1 MKNIILSLCA
11 ALPLAL
17 PAFAG
22 EVAPGSVP
30 GTLNYQG
37 RLERDNAPITGP
49 VHLYFRV
56 YNSPTAVNTG
66 ACGAVAQPCLWESP
80 EITAQATQGIFSAD
94 LTPPAAV
101 LSGGER
107 LYLEVQV
114 ESDTLSP
121 REPLNSVAYAL
132 LSKHLEDGAS
142 VRFSTLTATYNVMLA
157 TAPAAYMTVGTD
169 AQDGTARL
177 TVDGWLKL
185 TSGGIIFA
193 NNTSMNSSGV
203 GSASGISSN
212 FDADMLADSDGNGS
226 GDIVLRKPSLNFLRI
241 TNTGKVGV
249 GPAFTADGGASPPL
263 GLLDVDGTLY
273 VGNEGIY
280 DRDDSTVNVRTNLGV
295 DTGIIYGKGDESLR
309 LGETSNVIAL
319 VSGGAERAR
328 VHSNGFFGVGTAAPA
343 VRLHSANDIAADDG
357 VRGGRVSIG
366 DYSTW
371 TDQLNEVRS
380 QAGYHLLL
388 QQTNPFNVGIGT
400 DTPREKL
407 HVRGSVLSDYGVI
420 AATAAFSGNVR
431 VDGDLDA
438 NSSNGNMIYLSSTIV
453 YGSLQVTGGIGSMA
467 GIPAYIASSNTFTGQ
482 NTFIN
487 QVAVSSDVI
496 VNSRLG
502 VGAIGFDFPG
512 DDYLQVGG
520 NTSEFAHNAA
530 AYLVAGSTGEARV
543 AFYRGPVKAASLE
556 TLSGNYLPNLAL
568 VVGGQAKTVTDS
580 VYHRVQH
587 SVVWISTGYNTTPA
601 IFVSSTIGNVG
612 MGTSVMDPNWRLT
625 VAGNLRI
632 DGTGNG
638 IIFPDGTSIVSA
650 EAIGSATSISA
661 NADAVVQSN
670 ADLIGGGNVVLRAGS
685 LDGVV
690 LNTGG
695 NVGVG
700 TVNPVSR
707 LNVRGGDLVLGNPLN
722 PYSADSVEDLVVA
735 GNIAFDGELLQRS
748 NSQVRLSGL
757 MVASDV
763 YLSTA
768 AAARTGIGT
777 IAPQTK
783 LEVNGDAQF
792 GSGLTKSTFTSAG
805 ALQLASDLA
814 VQYGGTG
821 AGTFTDGGVLF
832 GNGTAAIGVTNVLA
846 NGQLLIGDGTQ
857 EPTLATLT
865 QTANQVLVT
874 NGAGSITLSLPQ
886 DIHTAADPTFDL
898 LTLTTP
904 LGVASGGTGV
914 NTITDGG
921 ILFGNGAAAVGNT
934 GVLANGQLL
943 IGDGT
948 QEPTVATLT
957 GTANQVIVTNGAGS
971 ITLSLPQSIHTGGN
985 PTFSAIT
992 ASSSGTFNASGATQY
1007 SVETASGILIN
1018 NGVLNMTGGRILNL
1032 GSPLTASDAATRSY
1046 VDNASGGGYG
1056 AWGLRGNVINDTLD
1070 FLGTTAADDL
1080 VFKTTSLERLRITS
1094 GGTIRMNGFGAGFV
1108 KSDGSGNLSGGN
1120 GITLGT
1126 DTSGNYAAGNGVAG
1140 AATDVACATCITLTS
1155 EVNGILPV
1163 ANGGTGN
1170 ATGNAATAT
1179 ALAANGGN
1187 CALPNV
1193 ALGVDASGAAECGQ
1207 PSNVTGTASNVTG
1220 TVAVGNGGTG
1230 VATLTSN
1237 AVLLGGASVGSVGPG
1252 AANTVLR
1259 GTGGAPTFGTINSN
1273 YTTGE
1278 STSFEV
1284 YSSTGAAGTCRTLT
1298 ITNGMVTSI
1307 SATPHACP
1315 AP

>member
-1 MKNIILSLCA
+1 MKKFILSLCA
-11 ALPLAL
+11 ALLLPL
-17 PAFAG
+17 PAVAG

-49 VHLYFRV
+49 VHLYFRI
-56 YNSPTAVNTG
+56 YNSPSANNTGGG
-66 ACGAVAQPCLWESP
+66 ACGGVSQPCLWESP

-94 LTPPAAV
+94 LTPPAAI

-121 REPLNSVAYAL
+121 REPLNSVAYAVV
-132 LSKHLEDGAS
+132 SKRLEDGAS
-142 VRFSTLTATYNVMLA
+142 VTMSSLSVHYEVYLA
-157 TAPAAYMTVGTD
+157 TNTASSVGVGSTIRPS
-169 AQDGTARL
+169 TKL
-177 TVDGWLKL
+177 TVDGDIELINGGRLKYPDGSIQPSAL
-185 TSGGIIFA
+185 VGGVAGGI
-193 NNTSMNSSGV
+193 TSTS
-203 GSASGISSN
+203 
-212 FDADMLADSDGNGS
+212 DATILADSDSSGSDNILFGIRSFVGTNEKARITSAGDLGVGTNAPMGKLDVNGS
-226 GDIVLRKPSLNFLRI
+226 LF
-241 TNTGKVGV
+241 
-249 GPAFTADGGASPPL
+249 
-263 GLLDVDGTLY
+263 
-273 VGNEGIY
+273 VGNEGIS
-280 DRDDSTVNVRTNLGV
+280 DRVDSEVNITENLAVDGGRLRGIGNNYVTLGETLNTIIAATNNTERLWLTSVGNLGV
-295 DTGIIYGKGDESLR
+295 
-309 LGETSNVIAL
+309 
-319 VSGGAERAR
+319 
-328 VHSNGFFGVGTAAPA
+328 GVTAPA
-343 VRLHSANDIAADDG
+343 NERIYASGNIRATSGA
-357 VRGGRVSIG
+357 RGGSVSIG
-366 DYSTW
+366 AYNNTW
-371 TDQLNEVRS
+371 TGRVNEVRAIDAS
-380 QAGYHLLL
+380 HLLL
-388 QQTNPFNVGIGT
+388 QYTNPYFVGIGT

-407 HVRGSVLSDYGVI
+407 HVRGSVLADYGVI

-438 NSSNGNMIYLSSTIV
+438 NSSNGNMVYLSSTVV

-482 NTFIN
+482 NTFSN

-580 VYHRVQH
+580 VYHRVQN
-587 SVVWISTGYNTTPA
+587 SVVWISTGYNTTPS

-670 ADLIGGGNVVLRAGS
+670 ADLIGGGNVILRAGS

-695 NVGVG
+695 NVGIG

-707 LNVRGGDLVLGNPLN
+707 LNVRGGDLVLGTPLN

-777 IAPQTK
+777 ITPQTK
-783 LEVNGDAQF
+783 LEVNGSAQF

-805 ALQLASDLA
+805 ALELASDLA

-832 GNGTAAIGVTNVLA
+832 GNGTAAIGVTGVLA
-846 NGQLLIGDGTQ
+846 NGQLLIGDGNQ

-904 LGVASGGTGV
+904 LGVASGGTGLATLPSNRV
-914 NTITDGG
+914 LYGAGT
-921 ILFGNGAAAVGNT
+921 GNVASLAALT
-934 GVLANGQLL
+934 NGQLL
-943 IGDGT
+943 IGNTGNAPSVAALGGT
-948 QEPTVATLT
+948 S
-957 GTANQVIVTNGAGS
+957 NQVIVTNGAGT

-992 ASSSGTFNASGATQY
+992 TSSSGTFKAVGATQY
-1007 SVETASGILIN
+1007 SVETASGILVN
-1018 NGVLNMTGGRILNL
+1018 NGVLNMTTGRIVNL
-1032 GSPLTASDAATRSY
+1032 GSPLTSSDAATRAY

-1056 AWGLRGNVINDTLD
+1056 AWGLRGNDINDATD
-1070 FLGTTAADDL
+1070 FLGTSLADDL
-1080 VFKTTSLERLRITS
+1080 VFKTTSLERMRITS

-1126 DTSGNYAAGNGVAG
+1126 DTSGNYAGSASEGG
-1140 AATDVACATCITLTS
+1140 AANDVACTNCVSLGTETNGNYDSTADTIADDGVITLTS
-1155 EVNGILPV
+1155 EVGGILPV

-1170 ATGNAATAT
+1170 ATGNAATVT
-1179 ALAANGGN
+1179 NGFYTTSSLAGDVSGPPGTTVVAN
-1187 CALPNV
+1187 
-1193 ALGVDASGAAECGQ
+1193 DSH
-1207 PSNVTGTASNVTG
+1207 TH
-1220 TVAVGNGGTG
+1220 GNG
-1230 VATLTSN
+1230 SI
-1237 AVLLGGASVGSVGPG
+1237 
-1252 AANTVLR
+1252 
-1259 GTGGAPTFGTINSN
+1259 TGGAAGASFTVIVSTQGT
-1273 YTTGE
+1273 
-1278 STSFEV
+1278 
-1284 YSSTGAAGTCRTLT
+1284 GTCRSMTV
-1298 ITNGMVTSI
+1298 TNGIVTGLGAAVS
-1307 SATPHACP
+1307 CY
-1315 AP
+1315 

>member
-1 MKNIILSLCA
+1 MKKLILSLCA
-11 ALPLAL
+11 ALLLPL
-17 PAFAG
+17 PARAG
-22 EVAPGSVP
+22 EVSPGSVP

-49 VHLYFRV
+49 VHLFFRV
-56 YNSPTAVNTG
+56 YNSPTANNTNGG
-66 ACGAVAQPCLWESP
+66 ACGGVTQPCLWESP

-94 LTPPAAV
+94 LTPPASV

-121 REPLNSVAYAL
+121 REPLNSVAYAVVA
-132 LSKHLEDGAS
+132 KHLQDGAS
-142 VRFSTLTATYNVMLA
+142 VRFSTLSATYNVMLA
-157 TAPAAYMTVGTD
+157 TATD
-169 AQDGTARL
+169 AFVTIGTQQQDASARL
-177 TVDGWLKL
+177 TVDGSINLVTL
-185 TSGGIIFA
+185 GNGITFPNGTFMVSA
-193 NNTSMNSSGV
+193 GV
-203 GSASGISSN
+203 GSAVGGVT
-212 FDADMLADSDGNGS
+212 SD
-226 GDIVLRKPSLNFLRI
+226 DHIVIRSDLL
-241 TNTGKVGV
+241 NTGTGDVIFNNPAREAVRFTNAGNVGI
-249 GPAFTADGGASPPL
+249 GTPTPFGK
-263 GLLDVDGTLY
+263 LDVDGSLF
-273 VGNEGIY
+273 VGNEGIS
-280 DRDDSTVNVRTNLGV
+280 DRIDTEVNITEDLVVDGGRVRGMGNNYISLGETANTIIAATNNVERLRIDSSGNLGV
-295 DTGIIYGKGDESLR
+295 G
-309 LGETSNVIAL
+309 
-319 VSGGAERAR
+319 
-328 VHSNGFFGVGTAAPA
+328 GTAPA
-343 VRLHSANDIAADDG
+343 SERIYSSGNVRAASG
-357 VRGGRVSIG
+357 VRGSNVSIG
-366 DYSTW
+366 AYNNAW
-371 TDQLNEVRS
+371 TGLANEVR
-380 QAGYHLLL
+380 AADATNLLL
-388 QQTNPFNVGIGT
+388 QQTNSFNVGVGT

-438 NSSNGNMIYLSSTIV
+438 NSSNGNMVYLSSTVI

-487 QVAVSSDVI
+487 QVAVSSDII

-520 NTSEFAHNAA
+520 NTSEFAHNAV

-568 VVGGQAKTVTDS
+568 VVNGQAKTVTDS
-580 VYHRVQH
+580 VYHRIQN
-587 SVVWISTGYNTTPA
+587 SVVWISTGYNTTPS

-650 EAIGSATSISA
+650 EAIGSANSISA

-685 LDGVV
+685 LDGLV

-695 NVGVG
+695 NVGIG
-700 TVNPVSR
+700 TLNPVSR
-707 LNVRGGDLVLGNPLN
+707 LNVRGGDLVLGTPLN

-763 YLSTA
+763 YLSTTA
-768 AAARTGIGT
+768 SARTGVGT
-777 IAPQTK
+777 ITPQTK

-792 GSGLTKSTFTSAG
+792 GSGTNKSTFTATGELHLRVPMEVASGGTGLNTLSAG
-805 ALQLASDLA
+805 A
-814 VQYGGTG
+814 
-821 AGTFTDGGVLF
+821 VLY
-832 GNGTAAIGVTNVLA
+832 GNGTSDVGALP
-846 NGQLLIGDGTQ
+846 LLGSGGLFIGDGGG
-857 EPTLATLT
+857 EPSTGTLT
-865 QTANQVLVT
+865 GTANRVTVT
-874 NGAGSITLSLPQ
+874 NGPGTITLSLPQ

-904 LGVASGGTGV
+904 LPVGSGGTGV
-914 NTITDGG
+914 NTMPANRVLYGADAGDIAS
-921 ILFGNGAAAVGNT
+921 LPAMSNGQLIIGNT
-934 GVLANGQLL
+934 GNAPSVASLS
-943 IGDGT
+943 GT
-948 QEPTVATLT
+948 V
-957 GTANQVIVTNGAGS
+957 NQVIVTNGAGS

-992 ASSSGTFNASGATQY
+992 TSSSGTFKAVGATQY
-1007 SVETASGILIN
+1007 SVETASGILVN
-1018 NGVLNMTGGRILNL
+1018 NGVIDMTTGRIINL
-1032 GSPLTASDAATRSY
+1032 GSPLLSSDAATRAY

-1056 AWGLRGNVINDTLD
+1056 AWGLRGNDVNSVTD
-1070 FLGTTAADDL
+1070 FLGTTGVGDDL
-1080 VFKTTSLERLRITS
+1080 IFKTTDIALPVERMRITA

-1108 KSDGSGNLSGGN
+1108 RSDGSGNLSGGN
-1120 GITLGT
+1120 TITLGT
-1126 DTSGNYAAGNGVAG
+1126 DTLGTYDSTADTIADNGSITLGAAG
-1140 AATDVACATCITLTS
+1140 S
-1155 EVNGILPV
+1155 EVTGILPV

-1170 ATGNAATAT
+1170 TTGNASTVTNGVYITGDQSIGGIKTFTSTISGDISGNAGTAT

-1187 CALPNV
+1187 CTLPNV
-1193 ALGVDASGAAECGQ
+1193 ALGVSASGIAECGQ
-1207 PSNVTGTASNVTG
+1207 PSNVTGTAANVTG
-1220 TVAVGNGGTG
+1220 TVALGNGGTG
-1230 VATLTSN
+1230 ATDAAGARTALE
-1237 AVLLGGASVGSVGPG
+1237 LGGGIASQ
-1252 AANTVLR
+1252 
-1259 GTGGAPTFGTINSN
+1259 
-1273 YTTGE
+1273 
-1278 STSFEV
+1278 
-1284 YSSTGAAGTCRTLT
+1284 T
-1298 ITNGMVTSI
+1298 ITVVKGPTVTDTCTI
-1307 SATPHACP
+1307 TITKGLITATTCP
-1315 AP
+1315 

>member
-1 MKNIILSLCA
+1 MKKYILSLCA
-11 ALPLAL
+11 ALLLPL

-22 EVAPGSVP
+22 DVAPGSVP

-49 VHLYFRV
+49 VHLYFRI
-56 YNSPTAVNTG
+56 YNSPTANNASG
-66 ACGAVAQPCLWESP
+66 GECGGIAQPCLWESP

-121 REPLNSVAYAL
+121 REPLNSVAYAVVA
-132 LSKHLEDGAS
+132 KRLEDGAS
-142 VRFSTLTATYNVMLA
+142 VQVTTLTANFNVLLA
-157 TAPAAYMTVGTD
+157 TATGAQVGI
-169 AQDGTARL
+169 GGVISPSRKL
-177 TVDGWLKL
+177 TVDGDIEIINGGALRFL
-185 TSGGIIFA
+185 TSNSAMTSANIGTVAGGITSPSA
-193 NNTSMNSSGV
+193 NATIEAGTGYNILFGIPNTTITGEKARIT
-203 GSASGISSN
+203 SAGDFGIGT
-212 FDADMLADSDGNGS
+212 LAPNGKLDVNGS
-226 GDIVLRKPSLNFLRI
+226 LF
-241 TNTGKVGV
+241 
-249 GPAFTADGGASPPL
+249 
-263 GLLDVDGTLY
+263 
-273 VGNEGIY
+273 VGNEGIF
-280 DRDDSTVNVRTNLGV
+280 DRVDAEVNIKEDLVVEGGQVRGIGNNYIALGDPVNAIVAATNNLERLRIDASGNLGV
-295 DTGIIYGKGDESLR
+295 G
-309 LGETSNVIAL
+309 
-319 VSGGAERAR
+319 
-328 VHSNGFFGVGTAAPA
+328 GTAPA
-343 VRLHSANDIAADDG
+343 SERVYSAANIRAAAG
-357 VRGGRVSIG
+357 VRGANVSIG
-366 DYSTW
+366 AYSNTW
-371 TDQLNEVRS
+371 TGLANEVRAADAS
-380 QAGYHLLL
+380 HLLL
-388 QQTNPFNVGIGT
+388 QQTNSFNVGIGT

-407 HVRGSVLSDYGVI
+407 HVRGSVLADYGVM
-420 AATAAFSGNVR
+420 ATTAAFSGNVR

-438 NSSNGNMIYLSSTIV
+438 NSSNGNMVYLSSTVV

-467 GIPAYIASSNTFTGQ
+467 GLPAYIASSNTFTGQ
-482 NTFIN
+482 NTFSN
-487 QVAVSSDVI
+487 QTTVSSDVI

-520 NTSEFAHNAA
+520 NTSEFAHNAS

-568 VVGGQAKTVTDS
+568 VVGGQAKTITDS
-580 VYHRVQH
+580 VYHRIQN
-587 SVVWISTGYNTTPA
+587 SVVWISTGYQGTPS
-601 IFVSSTIGNVG
+601 IYVSSSLGNVG
-612 MGTSVMDPNWRLT
+612 IGTSIMEPAWKLT
-625 VAGNLRI
+625 VDGNIRI
-632 DGTGNG
+632 SKDGGG
-638 IIFPDGTSIVSA
+638 LLFPDGTSITTGNLGALSVGNLSNN
-650 EAIGSATSISA
+650 S
-661 NADAVVQSN
+661 DAVVQSN
-670 ADLIGGGNVVLRAGS
+670 ADLVGGGNVILRAGS
-685 LDGVV
+685 LDGLV

-695 NVGVG
+695 NVGIG
-700 TVNPVSR
+700 TINPVSR
-707 LNVRGGDLVLGNPLN
+707 LNVRGGDLVLGTPLN

-748 NSQVRLSGL
+748 NLQVRLSGL

-763 YLSTA
+763 YLSTG

-777 IAPQTK
+777 ITPQTK

-805 ALQLASDLA
+805 ALLLASDLA

-832 GNGTAAIGVTNVLA
+832 GNGTAALGVTDVLT

-904 LGVASGGTGV
+904 LAVASGGTGLATLPANRV
-914 NTITDGG
+914 LYGADAGDIASLPALT
-921 ILFGNGAAAVGNT
+921 NGQLIIGNT
-934 GVLANGQLL
+934 GNAPSVAALG
-943 IGDGT
+943 GT
-948 QEPTVATLT
+948 S
-957 GTANQVIVTNGAGS
+957 NQIIVTNGAGT
-971 ITLSLPQSIHTGGN
+971 ITLSLPQNIHTGGN

-992 ASSSGTFNASGATQY
+992 TSSSGTFKAVGATQY
-1007 SVETASGILIN
+1007 SVETASGILVN
-1018 NGVLNMTGGRILNL
+1018 DGVLNMTTGRIINL
-1032 GSPLTASDAATRSY
+1032 GDPLTSSDAATRAY

-1056 AWGLRGNVINDTLD
+1056 AWGLRGNNVGASD
-1070 FLGTTAADDL
+1070 FIGTTGLGDDMI
-1080 VFKTTSLERLRITS
+1080 FMTTNVLDNPAERMRITS
-1094 GGTIRMNGFGAGFV
+1094 GGTIKINGFGLGAV
-1108 KSDGSGNLSGGN
+1108 ISDASGNLS
-1120 GITLGT
+1120 T
-1126 DTSGNYAAGNGVAG
+1126 GNYAGSASAGG
-1140 AATDVACATCITLTS
+1140 AANDVACTNCVSLGTETNGTYDTTADTIADDGLITLTS
-1155 EVNGILPV
+1155 EVDGILP
-1163 ANGGTGN
+1163 ATNGGTNNAFTQFSGPATAAKTFTLPNAN
-1170 ATGNAATAT
+1170 ATILTDNAD
-1179 ALAANGGN
+1179 
-1187 CALPNV
+1187 V
-1193 ALGVDASGAAECGQ
+1193 
-1207 PSNVTGTASNVTG
+1207 
-1220 TVAVGNGGTG
+1220 TVAQGGTG
-1230 VATLTSN
+1230 VGSLTSN

-1259 GTGGAPTFGTINSN
+1259 GTGASAPTFGTINSN

-1298 ITNGMVTSI
+1298 ITNGMVTGI
-1307 SATPHACP
+1307 SGTPHACP

>member
-1 MKNIILSLCA
+1 MKKLILSLCA
-11 ALPLAL
+11 ALLLPL
-17 PAFAG
+17 PALAG
-22 EVAPGSVP
+22 DVAPGSVP

-37 RLERDNAPITGP
+37 RLERDNAPVTGP
-49 VHLYFRV
+49 VHIYFRI
-56 YNSPTAVNTG
+56 YNSPTAVNASGG
-66 ACGAVAQPCLWESP
+66 ACGGIAQPCLWESP

-94 LTPPAAV
+94 LTPPTAI

-121 REPLNSVAYAL
+121 REPLNSVAYAVVA
-132 LSKHLEDGAS
+132 KRLEDGAS
-142 VRFSTLTATYNVMLA
+142 VRVTTLTANYNVLLA
-157 TAPAAYMTVGTD
+157 TATGAQVGI
-169 AQDGTARL
+169 GGVISPSRKL
-177 TVDGWLKL
+177 TVDGDIEIINGGALRFL
-185 TSGGIIFA
+185 TSNSAMTTANIGTVAGGITSPSA
-193 NNTSMNSSGV
+193 NATIEAGTGYNILFGIPNTTITGEKARIT
-203 GSASGISSN
+203 SAGDFGIGT
-212 FDADMLADSDGNGS
+212 LAPGGKLDVNGS
-226 GDIVLRKPSLNFLRI
+226 LF
-241 TNTGKVGV
+241 
-249 GPAFTADGGASPPL
+249 
-263 GLLDVDGTLY
+263 
-273 VGNEGIY
+273 VGNEGIS
-280 DRDDSTVNVRTNLGV
+280 DRVDNEVNISEDLVVMGGRVRGIGNNYITLGLTTNNIVAATNNVERLWLNDAGNLGV
-295 DTGIIYGKGDESLR
+295 GATPLA
-309 LGETSNVIAL
+309 GERVYA
-319 VSGGAERAR
+319 SGNIRATNGA
-328 VHSNGFFGVGTAAPA
+328 
-343 VRLHSANDIAADDG
+343 
-357 VRGGRVSIG
+357 RGGSVSIG
-366 DYSTW
+366 AYNNTW
-371 TDQLNEVRS
+371 TGLTNEVRAITGS
-380 QAGYHLLL
+380 HLLL

-407 HVRGSVLSDYGVI
+407 HVRGSVLADYGVI

-438 NSSNGNMIYLSSTIV
+438 NSSNGNMVYLSSTIV

-482 NTFIN
+482 NTFSN
-487 QVAVSSDVI
+487 QMTVSSDVI

-502 VGAIGFDFPG
+502 VGAISFDFPG

-580 VYHRVQH
+580 VYHRIQN
-587 SVVWISTGYNTTPA
+587 SVVWISTGYNTTPS

-612 MGTSVMDPNWRLT
+612 IGISVLDPNWKLT
-625 VAGNLRI
+625 VDGNIRI
-632 DGTGNG
+632 SRNG
-638 IIFPDGTSIVSA
+638 GGLLFPDGTSITTGNLGALSVGNVSNN
-650 EAIGSATSISA
+650 S
-661 NADAVVQSN
+661 DAVIQSN
-670 ADLIGGGNVVLRAGS
+670 ADLSGGGNVVLRAGS
-685 LDGVV
+685 LDGLV

-695 NVGVG
+695 NVGIG
-700 TVNPVSR
+700 TISPVSR
-707 LNVRGGDLVLGNPLN
+707 LNVRGGDLVLGTPLN
-722 PYSADSVEDLVVA
+722 PYSSDSVEDLVVA

-763 YLSTA
+763 YLSTG

-777 IAPQTK
+777 ITPQTK

-832 GNGTAAIGVTNVLA
+832 GNGTAAIGVTNVLN

-865 QTANQVLVT
+865 QTANQVLIT

-904 LGVASGGTGV
+904 LGVGSGGTGV

-921 ILFGNGAAAVGNT
+921 ILFGNGTAAVGNT

-971 ITLSLPQSIHTGGN
+971 ITLSLPQNIHTGGN

-992 ASSSGTFNASGATQY
+992 TSSSGTFKASGAAQY
-1007 SVETASGILIN
+1007 SIATASGIFVSAGVIN
-1018 NGVLNMTGGRILNL
+1018 MNTNKIVGLADPQHDNDAVNL
-1032 GSPLTASDAATRSY
+1032 AY
-1046 VDNASGGGYG
+1046 VNNVSGGGYG
-1056 AWGLRGNVINDTLD
+1056 AWGLRGNNINDLTD
-1070 FLGTTAADDL
+1070 FLGTTGLDDDL
-1080 VFKTTSLERLRITS
+1080 VFKTAAITRMTITS
-1094 GGTIRMNGFGAGFV
+1094 GGVINLSGFGLGAV
-1108 KSDGSGNLSGGN
+1108 ISDASGNLA
-1120 GITLGT
+1120 T
-1126 DTSGNYAAGNGVAG
+1126 GNYAASASVNGPAS
-1140 AATDVACATCITLTS
+1140 DVACTNCISLGTETNGTYDTTADTIADDGVIALGTETSGTYDSTADTIGDNGSITLSAAGS
-1155 EVNGILPV
+1155 EVTGILPV

-1170 ATGNAATAT
+1170 ATGNAATVT
-1179 ALAANGGN
+1179 NGFYTNSSLAG
-1187 CALPNV
+1187 
-1193 ALGVDASGAAECGQ
+1193 D
-1207 PSNVTGTASNVTG
+1207 VTGNPGTNVVGDDSHNHSNT
-1220 TVAVGNGGTG
+1220 TI
-1230 VATLTSN
+1230 
-1237 AVLLGGASVGSVGPG
+1237 
-1252 AANTVLR
+1252 
-1259 GTGGAPTFGTINSN
+1259 TGGATGTFDVAIS
-1273 YTTGE
+1273 TT
-1278 STSFEV
+1278 
-1284 YSSTGAAGTCRTLT
+1284 APAQCKQLT
-1298 ITNGMVTSI
+1298 ITNGIITAI
-1307 SATPHACP
+1307 GANHNCD
-1315 AP
+1315 